1 MSKLDIFR
9 EEIDDIDDQILDLLI
24 KRMSI
29 SIKVGKFKKEN
40 NITILNSNREN
51 EVLERL
57 VNKNNSID
65 LTDINRTCV
74 NNVIKIDD
82 NFIKNLWIN
91 LMDYSKELQKI
102 NDKL

>member
-1 MSKLDIFR
+1 MSNLDIFR
-9 EEIDDIDDQILDLLI
+9 KEIDDIDDQILDLLI
-24 KRMSI
+24 KRMSV

-74 NNVIKIDD
+74 NNDIKIDD

>member
-1 MSKLDIFR
+1 MSV
-9 EEIDDIDDQILDLLI
+9 
-24 KRMSI
+24 

-74 NNVIKIDD
+74 NNNIKIDD

>member
-74 NNVIKIDD
+74 NNNIKIDD

>member
-1 MSKLDIFR
+1 MSNLDIFR
-9 EEIDDIDDQILDLLI
+9 KEIDDIDDQILDLLI
-24 KRMSI
+24 KRMSV

-74 NNVIKIDD
+74 NNNIKIDD

>member
-1 MSKLDIFR
+1 MSNLDIFR
-9 EEIDDIDDQILDLLI
+9 EEINDIDDQILDLLI
-24 KRMSI
+24 KRMSV
-29 SIKVGKFKKEN
+29 SIKVGKFKKEH

-57 VNKNNSID
+57 VNKNNSIG
-65 LTDINRTCV
+65 LTDINSTCV
-74 NNVIKIDD
+74 NNDIKLDD
-82 NFIKNLWIN
+82 TFIKNLWIN

>member
-1 MSKLDIFR
+1 MSNLDIFR

-74 NNVIKIDD
+74 NNNIKIDD